1 MGFYLA
7 FFVYDGMVIRMRYL
21 FLCLCKKYSWIR
33 IWADVYWNFIGCHKI
48 VSCDSCWCDE

>member
-7 FFVYDGMVIRMRYL
+7 FFVYDGTVIRMRYF

-33 IWADVYWNFIGCHKI
+33 ILTDVYWNFIGCHKI